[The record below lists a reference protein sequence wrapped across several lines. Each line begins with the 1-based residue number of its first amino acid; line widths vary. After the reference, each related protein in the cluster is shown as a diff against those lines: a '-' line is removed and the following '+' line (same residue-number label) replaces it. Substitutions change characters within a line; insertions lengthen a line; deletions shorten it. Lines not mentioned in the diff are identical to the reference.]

1 MKIITDTS
9 ALYSPKE
16 GEAKDLGVLPLSV
29 TVNDHTYTEFVD
41 IDSDQFLD
49 LLKDGSVPRSSQP
62 SIGETIDVFE
72 NIDDEMLVLTMG
84 DGLSGTYQSTVA
96 AMNSV
101 KNKII
106 KVIDTKTLCGPH
118 RYVVQKAMQLKE
130 QKMNMEDIVNKL
142 QDSLDHT
149 KSFLIPQDFSF
160 LERGGRLTP
169 IAAKVGGMLKI
180 VPIMT
185 LTEDAKKLEVHGVKR
200 TMKSAISEIINT
212 FNDMNID
219 ENYIIYVSH
228 AGVREQ
234 AEKVASQ
241 LRAKFNNIKIEILE
255 LSPVFITQG
264 GPGCIAVQMI
274 KM

>member
-16 GEAKDLGVLPLSV
+16 GLEKGLGVLPLSV
-29 TVNDHTYTEFVD
+29 TVNNKTYTEFVD
-41 IDSDQFLD
+41 INTHQFLD
-49 LLKDGSVPRSSQP
+49 LLKDGSIPRSSQP

-72 NIDDEMLVLTMG
+72 NIDEEMLVLTMG

-101 KNKII
+101 KDKII

-118 RYVVQKAMQLKE
+118 RYVVQKAMKLKE
-130 QKMNMEDIVNKL
+130 QKMTMEDIVNKL

-185 LTEDAKKLEVHGVKR
+185 LTEDAKKLEVHGIKR
-200 TMKSAISEIINT
+200 TMKSAISEIIKS
-212 FNDMNID
+212 FNEMDID

-228 AGVREQ
+228 AGVKEQ

-241 LRAKFNNIKIEILE
+241 LKSKFENIRIEILE

>member
-169 IAAKVGGMLKI
+169 IAARVGGMLKI

-185 LTEDAKKLEVHGVKR
+185 LTEDAKKLEVHGIKR